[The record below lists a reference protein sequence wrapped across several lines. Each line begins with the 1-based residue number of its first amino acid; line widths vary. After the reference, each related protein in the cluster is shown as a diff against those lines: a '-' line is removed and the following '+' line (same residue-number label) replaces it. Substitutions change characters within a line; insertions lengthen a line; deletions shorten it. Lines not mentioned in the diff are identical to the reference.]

1 MNYKN
6 EMKSTKV
13 TEDTLSFRK
22 SFQMHFQINPK
33 KWLFTT
39 MVTIKYVNVKVKF
52 IKLGFG
58 KAKFICEL

>member
-52 IKLGFG
+52 I
-58 KAKFICEL
+58 CEM